1 MTTAPAKDAKPRDAQ
16 PRRACVMGWPIEHS
30 LSPRIM
36 GYWISRYGINATYN
50 PMPVTLAQLKDAMQM
65 LIDNEYAGC
74 NLTIPLKEEAMALMD
89 SHDDSALVSGAIN
102 TVVVKDGKL
111 KGYNSDG
118 FGFMESL
125 KSQFPEWRSDKIVV
139 VGTGGAARGVIAAL
153 NAAGAKHFVL
163 INRTPERAEKI
174 VSGFNLNAEVV
185 KWEDRQQALA
195 GATML
200 VNGSSLGMVGQPPL
214 EIDLSALPR
223 DAAVCDLVY
232 RPLMTPLLMSA
243 RARGNPTVEGLGMLL
258 HQARLGFREWFGQD
272 PEVTLALYE
281 DMRKAAAA

>member
-1 MTTAPAKDAKPRDAQ
+1 MTDATPKQ
-16 PRRACVMGWPIEHS
+16 ACVMGWPIEHS

-36 GYWISRYGINATYN
+36 GYWIARHGLNATYN
-50 PMPVTLAQLKDAMQM
+50 AMPVTLEQLKDAMQM
-65 LIDNEYAGC
+65 LIDNDYAGC

-89 SHDDSALVSGAIN
+89 SHDDSALVSGAVN
-102 TVVVKDGKL
+102 TVVVRDGKL

-125 KSQFPEWRSDKIVV
+125 KVQFPEWRGDKVVV

-153 NAAGAKHFVL
+153 KAAGAQHFALV
-163 INRTPERAEKI
+163 NRTPERAEKI
-174 VSGFNLNAEVV
+174 VSGLGLNAEVFT
-185 KWEDRQQALA
+185 WGNRQQALS

-200 VNGSSLGMVGQPPL
+200 VNGSCLGMVGQPPL
-214 EIDLSALPR
+214 EIDLSTLPV

-258 HQARLGFREWFGQD
+258 NQARLGFREWFGHD
-272 PEVTLALYE
+272 PEVTLELYE
-281 DMRKAAAA
+281 DMRKAAA

>member
-1 MTTAPAKDAKPRDAQ
+1 MTEATTRQ
-16 PRRACVMGWPIEHS
+16 ACVMGWPIEHS

-36 GYWISRYGINATYN
+36 GYWINRHALNASYSA
-50 PMPVTLAQLKDAMQM
+50 MPVTLEQLQDALQM
-65 LIDNEYAGC
+65 LIDNDYAGC
-74 NLTIPLKEEAMALMD
+74 NLTIPLKEAAMPLMD
-89 SHDDSALVSGAIN
+89 SHDESALVSGAVN

-125 KSQFPEWRSDKIVV
+125 KAQFPEWRGDKVVV

-153 NAAGAKHFVL
+153 KTAGAQHFALV
-163 INRTPERAEKI
+163 NRTPARAEKI
-174 VSGFNLNAEVV
+174 AEGLGLNAEIFP
-185 KWEDRQQALA
+185 WENRQQALA

-214 EIDLSALPR
+214 ELDLSTLPI

-258 HQARLGFREWFGQD
+258 NQARLGFREWFGQD
-272 PEVTLALYE
+272 PEVTLELYE
-281 DMRKAAAA
+281 DMRKAAA

>member
-1 MTTAPAKDAKPRDAQ
+1 MTDMTPKQ
-16 PRRACVMGWPIEHS
+16 ACVMGWPIEHS

-36 GYWISRYGINATYN
+36 SYWIGRYGLNASYKA
-50 PMPVTLAQLKDAMQM
+50 MPVTLDQLQDALQM
-65 LIDNEYAGC
+65 LIENEYAGC

-89 SHDDSALVSGAIN
+89 SHDDSALVSGAVN

-111 KGYNSDG
+111 RGYNSDG
-118 FGFMESL
+118 FGFVESL
-125 KSQFPEWRSDKIVV
+125 KAQFPEWRGDKVVV

-153 NAAGAKHFVL
+153 KAAGAQHFALV
-163 INRTPERAEKI
+163 NRTPERAEKI
-174 VSGFNLNAEVV
+174 VSGLDLNAEVFS
-185 KWEDRQQALA
+185 WEDRNQAFA

-200 VNGSSLGMVGQPPL
+200 INGSSLGMVGQPPL
-214 EIDLSALPR
+214 ELELGSLPL

-258 HQARLGFREWFGQD
+258 NQARLGFREWFGVD
-272 PEVTLALYE
+272 PEPTLELYE
-281 DMRKAAAA
+281 DMRKAAA

>member
-1 MTTAPAKDAKPRDAQ
+1 MPEAKLKQ
-16 PRRACVMGWPIEHS
+16 ACVMGWPIEHS

-36 GYWISRYGINATYN
+36 GYWIARHGVNATYN
-50 PMPVTLAQLKDAMQM
+50 AMPVTLDQLKDAMQM
-65 LIDNEYAGC
+65 LIDNDYAGC

-125 KSQFPEWRSDKIVV
+125 KAQFPEWRGDKVVV
-139 VGTGGAARGVIAAL
+139 VGTGGAARGVISAL
-153 NAAGAKHFVL
+153 KDAGAKHFALV
-163 INRTPERAEKI
+163 NRTPERAEKI
-174 VSGFNLNAEVV
+174 VSGLELNAEVY
-185 KWEDRQQALA
+185 KWEDRQQALT

-200 VNGSSLGMVGQPPL
+200 VNGSSLGMIGQPPL
-214 EIDLSALPR
+214 ELDLSTLPV

-258 HQARLGFREWFGQD
+258 NQARLGFREWFGQD
-272 PEVTLALYE
+272 PEVTLELYE
-281 DMRKAAAA
+281 DMRKAAA

>member
-1 MTTAPAKDAKPRDAQ
+1 MPDLKPKQ
-16 PRRACVMGWPIEHS
+16 ACVMGWPVEHS

-36 GYWISRYGINATYN
+36 SYWISRYGINATYKA
-50 PMPVTLAQLKDAMQM
+50 MPVTLEQLKDAMQM
-65 LIDNEYAGC
+65 LIDSDYVGC

-89 SHDDSALVSGAIN
+89 SHDESALISGAIN

-125 KSQFPEWRSDKIVV
+125 KAQFPEWRGDKVVV

-153 NAAGAKHFVL
+153 KTAGVKHFALV
-163 INRTPERAEKI
+163 NRTAERAEVL
-174 VSGFNLNAEVV
+174 VSSLELNAEVF
-185 KWEDRQQALA
+185 KWEDRAQALG

-200 VNGSSLGMVGQPPL
+200 VNGSSLGMIGQPPL
-214 EIDLSALPR
+214 ELDLGNLPP

-258 HQARLGFREWFGQD
+258 NQARLGFREWFGQD
-272 PEVTLALYE
+272 PEPSLELYE
-281 DMRKAAAA
+281 DMRKAAA

>member
-1 MTTAPAKDAKPRDAQ
+1 MTDMTPKQ
-16 PRRACVMGWPIEHS
+16 ACVMGWPIEHS

-36 GYWISRYGINATYN
+36 SYWIGRYGLNASYKA
-50 PMPVTLAQLKDAMQM
+50 MPVTLDQLQDALQM
-65 LIDNEYAGC
+65 LIENEYAGC

-89 SHDDSALVSGAIN
+89 SHDDSALVSGAVN

-111 KGYNSDG
+111 RGYNSDG
-118 FGFMESL
+118 FGFVESL
-125 KSQFPEWRSDKIVV
+125 KAQFPEWRGDKVVV

-153 NAAGAKHFVL
+153 KAAGAQHFALV
-163 INRTPERAEKI
+163 NRTPERAEKI
-174 VSGFNLNAEVV
+174 VSGLDLNAEVFS
-185 KWEDRQQALA
+185 WEDRNQAFA

-200 VNGSSLGMVGQPPL
+200 INGSSLGMVGQPPL
-214 EIDLSALPR
+214 ELELGSLPL

-258 HQARLGFREWFGQD
+258 NQARLGFREWFGVD
-272 PEVTLALYE
+272 PEPTVELYE
-281 DMRKAAAA
+281 DMRKAAA